1 MAEIGPDLETDLSL
15 PPVFPTLSVSTGLNP
30 LPTDIPLVQTID
42 NFSTPSIPAPADLSQ
57 FIMGNAEANPRDPY
71 KAFMDIASTPTSESD
86 IAINKSRPYTFA
98 SGYKRANFDRYYND
112 TENFYKLGFNPYA
125 NNEELYNSN
134 RSWYED
140 LGRAASGIP
149 NMGYSFIKSIYG
161 SDTGDEY
168 AKYNAIYGSTQ
179 GGVSGFTSN
188 LVLNTA
194 PFLAIGADWLVTEAV
209 LAGIT
214 VATGGLAAEATVPL
228 AVAKTVS
235 TGEKLKTLINTFRSA
250 NAMRETF
257 TAANVGKA
265 ALRFGEAV
273 TPFASTGKALFETGK
288 AVGQG
293 EKVLNAAR
301 MASNIGTFVRD
312 SKKLSYAFGEA
323 NLEGDMG
330 KNEFIDNR
338 IAEFINDN
346 GYYPDEAELSKIYE
360 FAEDS
365 KFTTTMINMPLL
377 YLSNGIVFDNLFKGG
392 TKSLFKPN
400 RAIVKNFSKTG
411 QNVVIEDGVA
421 KLTTGFAENLKFA
434 AKGLVSP
441 RNYGNFAVNYF
452 GANVAEGLQEVAQ
465 EVVAGASDDYY
476 TALYKTPEGA
486 GVAMYL
492 AEAYNNLKEQNSAQG
507 AEVFASG
514 FLLGGLASIGTT
526 AVSNVF
532 NPLQKLYSQRDP
544 NFKNM
549 YNQES
554 EQAKKLVDDL
564 NDAFKNGYNVFTPD
578 VENLLV
584 QIKLGQDMVDA
595 KLSSSYD
602 EKAFHDLKDMSRFNS
617 VYTALETGNFNILI
631 DKLKNMQEMTGAEL
645 KDAFNLDNSV
655 TDEEAKKV
663 LSVALE
669 RAYQIEGQ
677 YDQFKDIQN
686 PFNPNK
692 FKKYNLKDNPENQK
706 AYFDEVAGYYGF
718 EEARKTAVF
727 NLHGVKQATKRL
739 SDLVDQMTKI
749 TSVGNLAF
757 TDIKSVLSSE
767 SLQDEIDTLED
778 EIFTLGETT
787 DPKLKTI
794 LKNKQRKQ
802 KDLTMFKKEFDKIQ
816 EMEDSTLIEK
826 RKALKKAFTKYIN
839 RLVENNNEI
848 IPADQLD
855 NLFGLLSDYYSLSKD
870 VRKYNNNVTALTD
883 PTNFYAEALRRIN
896 ARRVRMDKMQEYM
909 QEAVKT
915 FTNVKKSND
924 LINDIADAGFT
935 IDPKTINE
943 QAIADYDSF
952 VNTLLNDADVKFID
966 VNSGNSF
973 GKDDPR
979 FESIKDVIENFNK
992 ELVTEESET
1001 QVSTTEVVE
1010 EEVVDQPAISDEIE
1024 QEEGIPLIQSV
1035 KQFNVLPVKLQGLL
1049 RATLAQQN
1057 SKREADGEPELPLD
1071 RFLRTSTS
1079 RNAISKFF
1087 KDPANTADIKAYNE
1101 KKGVPKEQSPKAT
1114 PTQPTDTRTIT
1125 EKKTTKTISSEI
1137 VEKGNRKGQTR
1148 TVTQTNSIEDVED
1161 TIVSVTEYEA
1171 KVGDTTVTLGG
1182 KTMTVKEFKEEFP
1195 LDEDYQ
1201 EVFEGLDD
1209 DAKITVRKVKRTP
1222 TSSRFDSIVSI
1233 VSAEF
1238 GKMDVGIKK
1247 DDAKYDAELAA
1258 LEQFKEKVKEVVVA
1272 EPVTEAIDPIVEKI
1286 KNANSIQELNTLQE
1300 EFEESDLIEDLDNIN
1315 AVKDAVALRKAELT
1329 KSIKYESIK
1338 AGDVLVF
1345 GDNKYGLV
1353 EKVTTSKLTV
1363 VPLYGERLTPAKDA
1377 NKRITI
1383 LKKDFSKM
1391 VQSVYDTQANVVIG
1405 ANDVPS
1411 PTTEEKD
1418 LINKNVEL
1426 QNNFLTDKKA
1436 RETARLKDADR
1447 SADDVSNEFLNK
1459 LGC

>member
-1 MAEIGPDLETDLSL
+1 MEEIGPDLETDLSL
-15 PPVFPTLSVSTGLNP
+15 PPLFPTLSVSTGLNP

-98 SGYKRANFDRYYND
+98 SGYKRSNFDRYYND

-125 NNEELYNSN
+125 NNDEIYNSN

-149 NMGYSFIKSIYG
+149 NMGYSFIKGIYG

-168 AKYNAIYGSTQ
+168 AKYNAIYGSTK
-179 GGVSGFTSN
+179 GGVAGFTSN

-194 PFLAIGADWLVTEAV
+194 PFLAIGADWLVTEAA

-214 VATGGLAAEATVPL
+214 AFTGGLTAEATIPL
-228 AVAKTVS
+228 AAAKTVS
-235 TGEKLKTLINTFRSA
+235 TAEKLKSLINTFRSA
-250 NAMRETF
+250 NEMRQTF
-257 TAANVGKA
+257 TAANIGKA

-273 TPFASTGKALFETGK
+273 IPFAETGKALFETAK
-288 AVGQG
+288 AIGQG

-301 MASNIGTFVRD
+301 MASNVGTFIKD

-346 GYYPDEAELSKIYE
+346 GYYPDEAELSKTYE

-365 KFTTTMINMPLL
+365 KFTTIMINMPLL

-441 RNYGNFAVNYF
+441 RNYGNFAAKYF

-544 NFKNM
+544 NFKNI
-549 YNQES
+549 YDQQS
-554 EQAKKLVDDL
+554 EQANKLVNDL

-578 VENLLV
+578 IENLLV
-584 QIKLGQDMVDA
+584 QIKLGQDMLDA

-617 VYTALETGNFNILI
+617 VYTALETGNFDILI

-645 KDAFNLDNSV
+645 RDAFNLDNSV

-669 RAYQIEGQ
+669 RAYQTESQ
-677 YDQFKDIQN
+677 YDQFKDIEN

-718 EEARKTAVF
+718 EEARKIAVF
-727 NLHGVKQATKRL
+727 NLHSIRQATKRL
-739 SDLVDQMTKI
+739 SDLTNEMTKI
-749 TSVGNLAF
+749 TTIGNLAF

-767 SLQDEIDTLED
+767 SLQDELDTLED
-778 EIFTLGETT
+778 EIFSLSETT
-787 DPKLKTI
+787 DPKLKNI
-794 LKNKQRKQ
+794 LKNKERKQ
-802 KDLTMFKKEFDKIQ
+802 KDLSMFKKEFDKIQ
-816 EMEDSTLIEK
+816 DMDDSTAIEK
-826 RKALKKAFTKYIN
+826 RKALKKSFTKYIN
-839 RLVENNNEI
+839 RLAENNNEI

-870 VRKYNNNVTALTD
+870 VRKYNNNVTALSD

-952 VNTLLNDADVKFID
+952 VNTLLTDPNIKFID

-979 FESIKDVIENFNK
+979 FESIKDVIESFNK
-992 ELVTEESET
+992 EATPEKSET
-1001 QVSTTEVVE
+1001 DTETITKE
-1010 EEVVDQPAISDEIE
+1010 EEGDQTPVSDEIQ
-1024 QEEGIPLIQSV
+1024 QEDGVPLIQSV
-1035 KQFNVLPVKLQGLL
+1035 KQFSVLPVKLQGLL
-1049 RATLAQQN
+1049 QATLAQQN

-1071 RFLRTSTS
+1071 RFLRTSTA
-1079 RNAISKFF
+1079 RNTISKFF
-1087 KDPANTADIKAYNE
+1087 KDPANAADVTAYND
-1101 KKGVPKEQSPKAT
+1101 KKAPAKPAEAPEEEVIIEE
-1114 PTQPTDTRTIT
+1114 TDL
-1125 EKKTTKTISSEI
+1125 
-1137 VEKGNRKGQTR
+1137 
-1148 TVTQTNSIEDVED
+1148 TVDQLESLIALIDEAKSIE
-1161 TIVSVTEYEA
+1161 
-1171 KVGDTTVTLGG
+1171 
-1182 KTMTVKEFKEEFP
+1182 
-1195 LDEDYQ
+1195 
-1201 EVFEGLDD
+1201 
-1209 DAKITVRKVKRTP
+1209 
-1222 TSSRFDSIVSI
+1222 
-1233 VSAEF
+1233 
-1238 GKMDVGIKK
+1238 
-1247 DDAKYDAELAA
+1247 
-1258 LEQFKEKVKEVVVA
+1258 
-1272 EPVTEAIDPIVEKI
+1272 
-1286 KNANSIQELNTLQE
+1286 ELNILQE
-1300 EFEESDLIEDLDNIN
+1300 EFAESDLIEDIDNIDAVKN
-1315 AVKDAVALRKAELT
+1315 AVASRKQELT
-1329 KSIKYESIK
+1329 KSVKYDNIKV
-1338 AGDVLVF
+1338 GDVLVF

-1353 EKVTTSKLTV
+1353 EKVTTTKLTV

-1377 NKRITI
+1377 NKRVTL

-1391 VQSVYDTQANVVIG
+1391 VQSVYDTKANVVLG
-1405 ANDVPS
+1405 TNDVPS
-1411 PTTEEKD
+1411 PTAEEKD
-1418 LINKNVEL
+1418 LINKNVDL
-1426 QNNFLTDKKA
+1426 QNDFLTDKKA
-1436 RETARLKDADR
+1436 REIARLKDADR
-1447 SADDVSNEFLNK
+1447 SANDVTDEFSNK

>member
-1 MAEIGPDLETDLSL
+1 
-15 PPVFPTLSVSTGLNP
+15 
-30 LPTDIPLVQTID
+30 
-42 NFSTPSIPAPADLSQ
+42 
-57 FIMGNAEANPRDPY
+57 
-71 KAFMDIASTPTSESD
+71 
-86 IAINKSRPYTFA
+86 
-98 SGYKRANFDRYYND
+98 
-112 TENFYKLGFNPYA
+112 
-125 NNEELYNSN
+125 
-134 RSWYED
+134 
-140 LGRAASGIP
+140 
-149 NMGYSFIKSIYG
+149 
-161 SDTGDEY
+161 
-168 AKYNAIYGSTQ
+168 
-179 GGVSGFTSN
+179 
-188 LVLNTA
+188 
-194 PFLAIGADWLVTEAV
+194 
-209 LAGIT
+209 
-214 VATGGLAAEATVPL
+214 
-228 AVAKTVS
+228 
-235 TGEKLKTLINTFRSA
+235 
-250 NAMRETF
+250 
-257 TAANVGKA
+257 
-265 ALRFGEAV
+265 
-273 TPFASTGKALFETGK
+273 
-288 AVGQG
+288 
-293 EKVLNAAR
+293 
-301 MASNIGTFVRD
+301 
-312 SKKLSYAFGEA
+312 
-323 NLEGDMG
+323 
-330 KNEFIDNR
+330 
-338 IAEFINDN
+338 
-346 GYYPDEAELSKIYE
+346 
-360 FAEDS
+360 
-365 KFTTTMINMPLL
+365 MPLL

-645 KDAFNLDNSV
+645 KDAFNLDNTV

-802 KDLTMFKKEFDKIQ
+802 KDLTIFKKEFDKIQ

-979 FESIKDVIENFNK
+979 FESIKTVIENFNK
-992 ELVTEESET
+992 ETTPEKPVAEESII
-1001 QVSTTEVVE
+1001 E
-1010 EEVVDQPAISDEIE
+1010 EDIVPEIE
-1024 QEEGIPLIQSV
+1024 DAEIKGIPIIISQA
-1035 KQFNVLPVKLQGLL
+1035 QFNKLPIKLQGKIN
-1049 RATLAQQN
+1049 ANLAQQN
-1057 SKREADGEPELPLD
+1057 SARDANGEPELSLE
-1071 RFLRTSTS
+1071 RFLRTNT
-1079 RNAISKFF
+1079 AKGIISEYFN
-1087 KDPANTADIKAYNE
+1087 DPANASDVAAYNKKKE
-1101 KKGVPKEQSPKAT
+1101 KPAAPVIKEEVSTTTT
-1114 PTQPTDTRTIT
+1114 PTEETKKAETDLKYFI
-1125 EKKTTKTISSEI
+1125 
-1137 VEKGNRKGQTR
+1137 
-1148 TVTQTNSIEDVED
+1148 D
-1161 TIVSVTEYEA
+1161 
-1171 KVGDTTVTLGG
+1171 
-1182 KTMTVKEFKEEFP
+1182 
-1195 LDEDYQ
+1195 
-1201 EVFEGLDD
+1201 
-1209 DAKITVRKVKRTP
+1209 KIN
-1222 TSSRFDSIVSI
+1222 
-1233 VSAEF
+1233 
-1238 GKMDVGIKK
+1238 
-1247 DDAKYDAELAA
+1247 
-1258 LEQFKEKVKEVVVA
+1258 
-1272 EPVTEAIDPIVEKI
+1272 
-1286 KNANSIQELNTLQE
+1286 NANSVKELQE
-1300 EFEESDLIEDLDNIN
+1300 IQLEFAETDLIEDLDLIDEIN
-1315 AVKDAVALRKAELT
+1315 SLVDKKKLELVKEFKFSDVKVKDILFI
-1329 KSIKYESIK
+1329 S
-1338 AGDVLVF
+1338 
-1345 GDNKYGLV
+1345 DNKYLFV
-1353 EKVTTSKLTV
+1353 ENVTGTKITGI
-1363 VPLYGERLTPAKDA
+1363 PLYGRSLTPGKDID
-1377 NKRITI
+1377 KRITI
-1383 LKKDFSKM
+1383 TKANFSKM
-1391 VQSVYDTQANVVIG
+1391 VQSIYDSESDITIG
-1405 ANDVPS
+1405 SQETPVPS
-1411 PTTEEKD
+1411 QDEKKLMD
-1418 LINKNVEL
+1418 
-1426 QNNFLTDKKA
+1426 QNTDSMVNFLSDIDAK
-1436 RETARLKDADR
+1436 ETARLEAAAQSVDN
-1447 SADDVSNEFLNK
+1447 VNNEFLNG

>member
-1 MAEIGPDLETDLSL
+1 MAELGPDLQEDLSL

-57 FIMGNAEANPRDPY
+57 FIVGNAEANSRDPY
-71 KAFMDIASTPTSESD
+71 QAFMDIASTPTNESD
-86 IAINKSRPYTFA
+86 ISIYKSRPYTFA
-98 SGYKRANFDRYYND
+98 SGYKRANFDRFYND
-112 TENFYKLGFNPYA
+112 SDNFYKLGFNPYA

-149 NMGYSFIKSIYG
+149 NMGLSFIKSIYG

-168 AKYNAIYGSTQ
+168 AKYNAIYGSTK
-179 GGVSGFTSN
+179 GGVAGFTSN
-188 LVLNTA
+188 LILNTA
-194 PFLAIGADWLVTEAV
+194 PFLAIGADWLVTEAALV
-209 LAGIT
+209 GIT
-214 VATGGLAAEATVPL
+214 GLTGGLTAEVTAPL
-228 AVAKTVS
+228 AATKTVS
-235 TGEKLKTLINTFRSA
+235 TAEKLKSLINTFRSA
-250 NAMRETF
+250 DEMRKSFTFANA
-257 TAANVGKA
+257 GKA
-265 ALRFGEAV
+265 ALAFGEAV
-273 TPFASTGKALFETGK
+273 TPFASTAKALFETGK
-288 AVGQG
+288 AIGQG

-301 MASNIGTFVRD
+301 LASNVGTFVKD

-323 NLEGDMG
+323 NLEGDMV

-338 IAEFINDN
+338 ISEFITDN
-346 GYYPDEAELSKIYE
+346 GYYPDEQELDKIYE

-400 RAIVKNFSKTG
+400 RAIVKNFSKIG

-441 RNYGNFAVNYF
+441 RNYGNFAVKYF

-465 EVVAGASDDYY
+465 EVVSGASDDYY

-507 AEVFASG
+507 LEVFASG
-514 FLLGGLASIGTT
+514 FLLGGLANIGTT
-526 AVSNVF
+526 AVSGVF
-532 NPLQKLYSQRDP
+532 NPLQKLYTQRNANYKDIYDAQS
-544 NFKNM
+544 K
-549 YNQES
+549 
-554 EQAKKLVDDL
+554 QAQKLVEDL

-617 VYTALETGNFNILI
+617 VYTALETGNFDILI

-645 KDAFNLDNSV
+645 RDAFNLDNSV
-655 TDEEAKKV
+655 SDEEAKKV

-677 YDQFKDIQN
+677 YDQFKDIEN

-727 NLHGVKQATKRL
+727 NLHGVRQATKRL
-739 SDLVDQMTKI
+739 SELTDEMTKI

-757 TDIKSVLSSE
+757 TDVKSVLSTE
-767 SLQDEIDTLED
+767 SLQDELDTLED
-778 EIFTLGETT
+778 EIANLGETT

-802 KDLTMFKKEFDKIQ
+802 KDLASFKKEFDKIQ

-826 RKALKKAFTKYIN
+826 RKALKKAFTRYIN
-839 RLVENNNEI
+839 RLAENNNEI

-883 PTNFYAEALRRIN
+883 PNNFYAEALRRIN

-935 IDPKTINE
+935 IDQKTINE

-952 VNTLLNDADVKFID
+952 VNTLLTDPDIKFID
-966 VNSGNSF
+966 INSGNSF
-973 GKDDPR
+973 GKDDAR
-979 FESIKDVIENFNK
+979 FESIKEVIDNFNT
-992 ELVTEESET
+992 EVTPDQPVTEA
-1001 QVSTTEVVE
+1001 VE
-1010 EEVVDQPAISDEIE
+1010 EIVEEAPVEQPAVSDEIQ
-1024 QEEGIPLIQSV
+1024 QEEGVPLIQSV
-1035 KQFNVLPVKLQGLL
+1035 KQFNVLPIKLQGLI
-1049 RATLAQQN
+1049 RSTLAQQN
-1057 SKREADGEPELPLD
+1057 SAREADGEDELPLD
-1071 RFLRTSTS
+1071 RFLRTASARRIIT
-1079 RNAISKFF
+1079 KFF
-1087 KDPANTADIKAYNE
+1087 KDPENAADVKAFNE
-1101 KKGVPKEQSPKAT
+1101 KKAPAKPAEAPKAEPVKT
-1114 PTQPTDTRTIT
+1114 APTQTTDARTEIERRREEDLKIWR
-1125 EKKTTKTISSEI
+1125 EKYSELFEN
-1137 VEKGNRKGQTR
+1137 VGKQS
-1148 TVTQTNSIEDVED
+1148 TNPEQNKKDIAGL
-1161 TIVSVTEYEA
+1161 EA
-1171 KVGDTTVTLGG
+1171 
-1182 KTMTVKEFKEEFP
+1182 
-1195 LDEDYQ
+1195 DYQ
-1201 EVFEGLDD
+1201 RYVDD
-1209 DAKITVRKVKRTP
+1209 TND
-1222 TSSRFDSIVSI
+1222 
-1233 VSAEF
+1233 
-1238 GKMDVGIKK
+1238 
-1247 DDAKYDAELAA
+1247 KYDAELAA
-1258 LEQFKEKVKEVVVA
+1258 LEQ
-1272 EPVTEAIDPIVEKI
+1272 PVTETEVVTNPLQSILDTISKAKSLGELDTMLEELDLDLLAEDPANIDAVNKAIESRK
-1286 KNANSIQELNTLQE
+1286 QEL
-1300 EFEESDLIEDLDNIN
+1300 S
-1315 AVKDAVALRKAELT
+1315 
-1329 KSIKYESIK
+1329 KSVKYENVK
-1338 AGDVLVF
+1338 VGDVLVF
-1345 GDNKYGLV
+1345 GDNNFGLV
-1353 EKVTTSKLTV
+1353 EKVTSTKLTV
-1363 VPLYGERLTPAKDA
+1363 VPLYGERMTPAKDA
-1377 NKRITI
+1377 NKRRIV
-1383 LKKDFSKM
+1383 LKRDFSKM
-1391 VQSVYDTQANVVIG
+1391 VKSLYDTESNVVVG
-1405 ANDVPS
+1405 TKDVPS
-1411 PTTEEKD
+1411 PSAEEKKIIETNSQNID
-1418 LINKNVEL
+1418 DFLDNEEATKKLEDQTNNKSEKDV
-1426 QNNFLTDKKA
+1426 NNDFF
-1436 RETARLKDADR
+1436 
-1447 SADDVSNEFLNK
+1447 NNI
-1459 LGC
+1459 GC

>member
-1 MAEIGPDLETDLSL
+1 MAELGPDLQEDLSL

-42 NFSTPSIPAPADLSQ
+42 DFSTPSIPAPADLSQ
-57 FIMGNAEANPRDPY
+57 FIVGNAEANSRDPY
-71 KAFMDIASTPTSESD
+71 QAFMDIASTPTNESD
-86 IAINKSRPYTFA
+86 ISIYKSRPYTFA
-98 SGYKRANFDRYYND
+98 SGYKRANFDRFYND
-112 TENFYKLGFNPYA
+112 SDNFYKLGFNPYA

-149 NMGYSFIKSIYG
+149 NMGLSFIKSIYG

-168 AKYNAIYGSTQ
+168 AKYNAIYGSTK
-179 GGVSGFTSN
+179 GGVAGFTSN
-188 LVLNTA
+188 LILNTA
-194 PFLAIGADWLVTEAV
+194 PFLAIGADWLVTEAA

-214 VATGGLAAEATVPL
+214 GLTGGAASVGTAPLAA
-228 AVAKTVS
+228 AKTVS
-235 TGEKLKTLINTFRSA
+235 TAEKLKSLINTFRSA
-250 NAMRETF
+250 DQMRKSFTFANA
-257 TAANVGKA
+257 GKA

-273 TPFASTGKALFETGK
+273 TPFASTAKALFETGK

-301 MASNIGTFVRD
+301 LASNVGTFVRD

-323 NLEGDMG
+323 NLEGDMV

-338 IAEFINDN
+338 ISEFITDN
-346 GYYPDEAELSKIYE
+346 GYYPDEQELDKIYE

-441 RNYGNFAVNYF
+441 RNYGNFAVKYF

-465 EVVAGASDDYY
+465 EVVSGASDDYY

-507 AEVFASG
+507 LEVFASG
-514 FLLGGLASIGTT
+514 FLLGGLANIGTT
-526 AVSNVF
+526 AVSGVF
-532 NPLQKLYSQRDP
+532 NPLQKLYTQRNP
-544 NFKNM
+544 NYKDI
-549 YNQES
+549 YDAQS
-554 EQAKKLVDDL
+554 KQAQKLVEDL

-617 VYTALETGNFNILI
+617 VYTALETGNFNILT

-645 KDAFNLDNSV
+645 RDAFNLDNSV

-677 YDQFKDIQN
+677 YDQFKDIEN

-727 NLHGVKQATKRL
+727 NLHGVRQATKRL
-739 SDLVDQMTKI
+739 SELTDEMTKI

-757 TDIKSVLSSE
+757 TDVKSVLSTE
-767 SLQDEIDTLED
+767 SLQDELDTLED
-778 EIFTLGETT
+778 EIANLGETT

-802 KDLTMFKKEFDKIQ
+802 KDLASFKKEFDKIQ

-826 RKALKKAFTKYIN
+826 RKALKKAFTRYIN
-839 RLVENNNEI
+839 RLAENNNEI

-883 PTNFYAEALRRIN
+883 PNNFYAEALRRIN

-935 IDPKTINE
+935 IDQKTINE

-952 VNTLLNDADVKFID
+952 VNTLLTDPDVKFID
-966 VNSGNSF
+966 INSGNSF
-973 GKDDPR
+973 GKDDAR
-979 FESIKDVIENFNK
+979 FESIKEVIDNFNTEITPEQPVTETVEEVIE
-992 ELVTEESET
+992 EQPVETEE
-1001 QVSTTEVVE
+1001 
-1010 EEVVDQPAISDEIE
+1010 EIGVK
-1024 QEEGIPLIQSV
+1024 GIPIVISQA
-1035 KQFNVLPVKLQGLL
+1035 QFNRLPIKLQGKLN
-1049 RATLAQQN
+1049 ANLAQQN
-1057 SKREADGEPELPLD
+1057 SAREANGEPELSLE
-1071 RFLRTSTS
+1071 RFLRTNT
-1079 RNAISKFF
+1079 AKGIISDYFN
-1087 KDPANTADIKAYNE
+1087 DPANAKEIEAYN
-1101 KKGVPKEQSPKAT
+1101 KKKPVTKAEVITTEEPAEVIKEEDKTDPLESFRDKISKA
-1114 PTQPTDTRTIT
+1114 Q
-1125 EKKTTKTISSEI
+1125 
-1137 VEKGNRKGQTR
+1137 
-1148 TVTQTNSIEDVED
+1148 
-1161 TIVSVTEYEA
+1161 
-1171 KVGDTTVTLGG
+1171 
-1182 KTMTVKEFKEEFP
+1182 TVKDLQDIEVEF
-1195 LDEDYQ
+1195 
-1201 EVFEGLDD
+1201 
-1209 DAKITVRKVKRTP
+1209 
-1222 TSSRFDSIVSI
+1222 
-1233 VSAEF
+1233 AE
-1238 GKMDVGIKK
+1238 
-1247 DDAKYDAELAA
+1247 
-1258 LEQFKEKVKEVVVA
+1258 
-1272 EPVTEAIDPIVEKI
+1272 T
-1286 KNANSIQELNTLQE
+1286 
-1300 EFEESDLIEDLDNIN
+1300 DLIEDLDAIDEVNALIN
-1315 AVKDAVALRKAELT
+1315 DKKTELIKEFKFSDVKVK
-1329 KSIKYESIK
+1329 
-1338 AGDVLVF
+1338 DVLVLS
-1345 GDNKYGLV
+1345 DNKYLLV
-1353 EKVTTSKLTV
+1353 ENITGTKITG
-1363 VPLYGERLTPAKDA
+1363 VPLYGRSLTPGKDID
-1377 NKRITI
+1377 KRMTIT
-1383 LKKDFSKM
+1383 KTNFQKM
-1391 VQSVYDTQANVVIG
+1391 VQSIYDKESDIAVGSQQTPV
-1405 ANDVPS
+1405 
-1411 PTTEEKD
+1411 PTTEEKELITKNAD
-1418 LINKNVEL
+1418 LQI
-1426 QNNFLTDKKA
+1426 NFLADKDAKEA
-1436 RETARLKDADR
+1436 ARLEATNQ
-1447 SADDVSNEFLNK
+1447 SADDINNEFLNG

>member
-214 VATGGLAAEATVPL
+214 VVTGGLAAEATIPL

-979 FESIKDVIENFNK
+979 FESIKTVIENFNK
-992 ELVTEESET
+992 ETTPEKPVAEESIIEEDIIP
-1001 QVSTTEVVE
+1001 EVE
-1010 EEVVDQPAISDEIE
+1010 DAEIK
-1024 QEEGIPLIQSV
+1024 GIPIIISQA
-1035 KQFNVLPVKLQGLL
+1035 QFNKLPIKLQGKIN
-1049 RATLAQQN
+1049 ANLAQQN
-1057 SKREADGEPELPLD
+1057 SARDANGEPELSLE
-1071 RFLRTSTS
+1071 RFLRTNT
-1079 RNAISKFF
+1079 AKGIISEYFN
-1087 KDPANTADIKAYNE
+1087 DPANASDVAAYNKKKE
-1101 KKGVPKEQSPKAT
+1101 KPAAPATKEEVTTTTT
-1114 PTQPTDTRTIT
+1114 PTEETKKAETDLKYFI
-1125 EKKTTKTISSEI
+1125 
-1137 VEKGNRKGQTR
+1137 
-1148 TVTQTNSIEDVED
+1148 D
-1161 TIVSVTEYEA
+1161 
-1171 KVGDTTVTLGG
+1171 
-1182 KTMTVKEFKEEFP
+1182 
-1195 LDEDYQ
+1195 
-1201 EVFEGLDD
+1201 
-1209 DAKITVRKVKRTP
+1209 KIN
-1222 TSSRFDSIVSI
+1222 
-1233 VSAEF
+1233 
-1238 GKMDVGIKK
+1238 
-1247 DDAKYDAELAA
+1247 
-1258 LEQFKEKVKEVVVA
+1258 
-1272 EPVTEAIDPIVEKI
+1272 
-1286 KNANSIQELNTLQE
+1286 NANSVKELQE
-1300 EFEESDLIEDLDNIN
+1300 IQLEFAETDLIEDLDLIDEIN
-1315 AVKDAVALRKAELT
+1315 SLVDKKKQELVKEFKFSDVKVKDILFI
-1329 KSIKYESIK
+1329 S
-1338 AGDVLVF
+1338 
-1345 GDNKYGLV
+1345 DNKYLFV
-1353 EKVTTSKLTV
+1353 ENVTGTKITGI
-1363 VPLYGERLTPAKDA
+1363 PLYGRSLTPGKDID
-1377 NKRITI
+1377 KRITI
-1383 LKKDFSKM
+1383 TKANFSKM
-1391 VQSVYDTQANVVIG
+1391 VQSIYDSESDITIG
-1405 ANDVPS
+1405 SQEAPVPS
-1411 PTTEEKD
+1411 QDEKKLMD
-1418 LINKNVEL
+1418 
-1426 QNNFLTDKKA
+1426 QNTDSMVNFLSDIDAK
-1436 RETARLKDADR
+1436 ETARLEAAAQSVDN
-1447 SADDVSNEFLNK
+1447 VNNEFLNG

>member
-602 EKAFHDLKDMSRFNS
+602 DMSRFNS

-979 FESIKDVIENFNK
+979 FESIKTVIENFNK
-992 ELVTEESET
+992 ETTPEKPVAEESII
-1001 QVSTTEVVE
+1001 E
-1010 EEVVDQPAISDEIE
+1010 EDIVPEIE
-1024 QEEGIPLIQSV
+1024 DAEIKGIPIIISQA
-1035 KQFNVLPVKLQGLL
+1035 QFNKLPIKLQGKIN
-1049 RATLAQQN
+1049 ANLAQQN
-1057 SKREADGEPELPLD
+1057 SARDANGEPELSLE
-1071 RFLRTSTS
+1071 RFLRTNT
-1079 RNAISKFF
+1079 AKGIISEYFN
-1087 KDPANTADIKAYNE
+1087 DPANANDVAAYNKKKE
-1101 KKGVPKEQSPKAT
+1101 KPAAPVIKEEVSTTTT
-1114 PTQPTDTRTIT
+1114 PTEETKKAETDLKYFI
-1125 EKKTTKTISSEI
+1125 
-1137 VEKGNRKGQTR
+1137 
-1148 TVTQTNSIEDVED
+1148 D
-1161 TIVSVTEYEA
+1161 
-1171 KVGDTTVTLGG
+1171 
-1182 KTMTVKEFKEEFP
+1182 
-1195 LDEDYQ
+1195 
-1201 EVFEGLDD
+1201 
-1209 DAKITVRKVKRTP
+1209 KIN
-1222 TSSRFDSIVSI
+1222 
-1233 VSAEF
+1233 
-1238 GKMDVGIKK
+1238 
-1247 DDAKYDAELAA
+1247 
-1258 LEQFKEKVKEVVVA
+1258 
-1272 EPVTEAIDPIVEKI
+1272 
-1286 KNANSIQELNTLQE
+1286 NANSVKELQE
-1300 EFEESDLIEDLDNIN
+1300 IQLEFAETDLIEDLDLIDEIN
-1315 AVKDAVALRKAELT
+1315 SLVDKKKLELVKEFKFSDVKVKDILFI
-1329 KSIKYESIK
+1329 S
-1338 AGDVLVF
+1338 
-1345 GDNKYGLV
+1345 DNKYLFV
-1353 EKVTTSKLTV
+1353 ENVTGTKITGI
-1363 VPLYGERLTPAKDA
+1363 PLYGRSLTPGKDID
-1377 NKRITI
+1377 KRITI
-1383 LKKDFSKM
+1383 TKANFSKM
-1391 VQSVYDTQANVVIG
+1391 VQSIYDSESDITIG
-1405 ANDVPS
+1405 SQETPVPS
-1411 PTTEEKD
+1411 QDEKKLMD
-1418 LINKNVEL
+1418 
-1426 QNNFLTDKKA
+1426 QNTDSMVNFLSDIDAK
-1436 RETARLKDADR
+1436 ETARLEAAAQSVDN
-1447 SADDVSNEFLNK
+1447 VNNEFLNG

>member
-1 MAEIGPDLETDLSL
+1 MEEIGPDLETDLSL

-30 LPTDIPLVQTID
+30 LPTNIPLVETID

-98 SGYKRANFDRYYND
+98 SGYKRSNFDKYYND

-125 NNEELYNSN
+125 NNDEIYNSN

-168 AKYNAIYGSTQ
+168 AKYNAIYGSTK
-179 GGVSGFTSN
+179 GGVAGFASN

-194 PFLAIGADWLVTEAV
+194 PFLAIGADWLVTEAA

-214 VATGGLAAEATVPL
+214 AVTGGLTAEVTLPL
-228 AVAKTVS
+228 ATAKTIS
-235 TGEKLKTLINTFRSA
+235 TAEKLKSLINTFRSA
-250 NAMRETF
+250 DAMRQTF

-273 TPFASTGKALFETGK
+273 TPFAQTGKALFETAK
-288 AVGQG
+288 AIGQG

-301 MASNIGTFVRD
+301 MASNIGTFIKD

-323 NLEGDMG
+323 NLEGDMV

-346 GYYPDEAELSKIYE
+346 GYYPDEAELSKTYE
-360 FAEDS
+360 FAEDN

-392 TKSLFKPN
+392 TKSLFKSN

-421 KLTTGFAENLKFA
+421 KLTTGFTENLKFA

-441 RNYGNFAVNYF
+441 RNYGNFAAKYF

-465 EVVAGASDDYY
+465 EVVAGASNDYY

-526 AVSNVF
+526 TLSNVF
-532 NPLQKLYSQRDP
+532 NPLQRLYRQRNP
-544 NFKNM
+544 NYKDI
-549 YNQES
+549 YNRES
-554 EQAKKLVDDL
+554 EQAEKLVTDL

-584 QIKLGQDMVDA
+584 QIKLAQDMVDA

-617 VYTALETGNFNILI
+617 VYTALETGNFDILI
-631 DKLKNMQEMTGAEL
+631 DKLKNMQEMTGEEL
-645 KDAFNLDNSV
+645 RDAFNLDNSV

-669 RAYQIEGQ
+669 RAYQTEGQ
-677 YDQFKDIQN
+677 YDQFKDIEN

-706 AYFDEVAGYYGF
+706 AYFDEIAGYYGF

-727 NLHGVKQATKRL
+727 NLHGIRQATKRL
-739 SDLVDQMTKI
+739 SDLTDEMTKI
-749 TSVGNLAF
+749 TTIGNLAF
-757 TDIKSVLSSE
+757 TDVKSVLSSE
-767 SLQDEIDTLED
+767 SLQDELDTLED
-778 EIFTLGETT
+778 EIFSLNETI

-794 LKNKQRKQ
+794 LKNKQKKQ
-802 KDLTMFKKEFDKIQ
+802 KDLASFKKEFDKIQ
-816 EMEDSTLIEK
+816 DMEDSTLIEK
-826 RKALKKAFTKYIN
+826 RKALKKSFTEYIN
-839 RLVENNNEI
+839 RLAENNNEI

-870 VRKYNNNVTALTD
+870 VRKYNDNVTALSD

-915 FTNVKKSND
+915 FINVKKSND

-952 VNTLLNDADVKFID
+952 VNTLLTDLNIKFID
-966 VNSGNSF
+966 INSGNSF

-979 FESIKDVIENFNK
+979 FESIKDVIDNFNK
-992 ELVTEESET
+992 EATPEKSETDTEVVTEEVIE
-1001 QVSTTEVVE
+1001 
-1010 EEVVDQPAISDEIE
+1010 DQPAISDEIQ
-1024 QEEGIPLIQSV
+1024 QEEGVPLIQSV
-1035 KQFNVLPVKLQGLL
+1035 KQFNVLPLKLQGLI
-1049 RATLAQQN
+1049 RSTLVQQN
-1057 SKREADGEPELPLD
+1057 SKREADGEPELSLE

-1087 KDPANTADIKAYNE
+1087 KDPANATDVAAYNE
-1101 KKGVPKEQSPKAT
+1101 KKAPAKPVEV
-1114 PTQPTDTRTIT
+1114 
-1125 EKKTTKTISSEI
+1125 SE
-1137 VEKGNRKGQTR
+1137 
-1148 TVTQTNSIEDVED
+1148 
-1161 TIVSVTEYEA
+1161 
-1171 KVGDTTVTLGG
+1171 
-1182 KTMTVKEFKEEFP
+1182 
-1195 LDEDYQ
+1195 
-1201 EVFEGLDD
+1201 
-1209 DAKITVRKVKRTP
+1209 
-1222 TSSRFDSIVSI
+1222 
-1233 VSAEF
+1233 
-1238 GKMDVGIKK
+1238 
-1247 DDAKYDAELAA
+1247 
-1258 LEQFKEKVKEVVVA
+1258 EVVVT
-1272 EPVTEAIDPIVEKI
+1272 EPDLTVDQLESLIALIDE
-1286 KNANSIQELNTLQE
+1286 ANSLEELNVLQE
-1300 EFEESDLIEDLDNIN
+1300 EFAASDLIDDIDNIN
-1315 AVKDAVALRKAELT
+1315 TVKDAVAARKQALT
-1329 KSIKYESIK
+1329 KSIKYETVK
-1338 AGDVLVF
+1338 AGDVLVL
-1345 GDNKYGLV
+1345 GNNTYGLV
-1353 EKVTTSKLTV
+1353 EKVTTTKLTV
-1363 VPLYGERLTPAKDA
+1363 VPLYGERMTPAKDA
-1377 NKRITI
+1377 NKRIII

-1391 VQSVYDTQANVVIG
+1391 VESVYDTKENIVLG
-1405 ANDVPS
+1405 TNDVPS
-1411 PTTEEKD
+1411 PTAEENKLIETNSQNIDDFLDNEEATKKLEDQTNNKSEKD
-1418 LINKNVEL
+1418 V
-1426 QNNFLTDKKA
+1426 NNDFF
-1436 RETARLKDADR
+1436 
-1447 SADDVSNEFLNK
+1447 NNI
-1459 LGC
+1459 GC

>member
-1 MAEIGPDLETDLSL
+1 MAELGPDLQEDLSL

-42 NFSTPSIPAPADLSQ
+42 DFSTPSIPAPADLSQ
-57 FIMGNAEANPRDPY
+57 FIVGNAEANPRDPY
-71 KAFMDIASTPTSESD
+71 KAFMDIASTPTNESD
-86 IAINKSRPYTFA
+86 ISIYKSRPYTFA
-98 SGYKRANFDRYYND
+98 SGYKRANFDRFYND
-112 TENFYKLGFNPYA
+112 SENFYKLGFNPYA

-149 NMGYSFIKSIYG
+149 NMGLSFIKSIYG
-161 SDTGDEY
+161 ADTGDEY
-168 AKYNAIYGSTQ
+168 AKYNAIYGSTK
-179 GGVSGFTSN
+179 GGVAGFTSN
-188 LVLNTA
+188 LILNTA
-194 PFLAIGADWLVTEAV
+194 PFLAIGADWLVTEAA

-214 VATGGLAAEATVPL
+214 SFTGGLSAGGTAPL
-228 AVAKTVS
+228 AAAKTVS
-235 TGEKLKTLINTFRSA
+235 TAEKLKSLINTFRSA
-250 NAMRETF
+250 DEMRKSFTLANA
-257 TAANVGKA
+257 GKA

-273 TPFASTGKALFETGK
+273 TPFAGTARALFETGK

-301 MASNIGTFVRD
+301 LASNIGTFVKD

-323 NLEGDMG
+323 NLEGDMV

-338 IAEFINDN
+338 ISEFITNN
-346 GYYPDEAELSKIYE
+346 GYYPDEQELDKIYE

-441 RNYGNFAVNYF
+441 RNYGSFAAKYF

-465 EVVAGASDDYY
+465 EVVSGASDDYY

-492 AEAYNNLKEQNSAQG
+492 AEAYNNLKEQASAQG
-507 AEVFASG
+507 LEVFASG
-514 FLLGGLASIGTT
+514 FLLGGLANIGTT
-526 AVSNVF
+526 AVSGVF
-532 NPLQKLYSQRDP
+532 NPLQKLYAQRNP
-544 NFKNM
+544 NYKDI
-549 YNQES
+549 YDAQS
-554 EQAKKLVDDL
+554 KQAQTLVDNL

-584 QIKLGQDMVDA
+584 QIRLGQDMVDA

-617 VYTALETGNFNILI
+617 VYTALETGNFNILT

-645 KDAFNLDNSV
+645 RDAFNLDNSV
-655 TDEEAKKV
+655 TEEEAKKV

-669 RAYQIEGQ
+669 RAYQIENQ
-677 YDQFKDIQN
+677 YDQFKDIEN

-727 NLHGVKQATKRL
+727 NLHGVRQATKRL
-739 SDLVDQMTKI
+739 SDLTDQMTKI

-757 TDIKSVLSSE
+757 TDVKSVLSSE
-767 SLQDEIDTLED
+767 SLQDELDTLED
-778 EIFTLGETT
+778 EIANLGETT

-794 LKNKQRKQ
+794 LKNKQTKQ
-802 KDLTMFKKEFDKIQ
+802 KDLASFKKEFDKIQ
-816 EMEDSTLIEK
+816 EMEDATLIEK
-826 RKALKKAFTKYIN
+826 RKALKKAFTRYIN
-839 RLVENNNEI
+839 RLAENNNQI

-870 VRKYNNNVTALTD
+870 VRKYNDNVTALTD
-883 PTNFYAEALRRIN
+883 PNNFYAEALRRIN

-935 IDPKTINE
+935 IDQKTINE

-952 VNTLLNDADVKFID
+952 VNTLLTDPDIKFID
-966 VNSGNSF
+966 INSGNSF

-979 FESIKDVIENFNK
+979 FETIKEVIDSFN
-992 ELVTEESET
+992 TEITPEQPVAEAVE
-1001 QVSTTEVVE
+1001 QVVE
-1010 EEVVDQPAISDEIE
+1010 EAPVEVEEEIGVK
-1024 QEEGIPLIQSV
+1024 GIPIIISQA
-1035 KQFNVLPVKLQGLL
+1035 QFNRLPIKLQGKLN
-1049 RATLAQQN
+1049 ANLAQQN
-1057 SKREADGEPELPLD
+1057 SAREANGEPELPLE
-1071 RFLRTSTS
+1071 RFLRTNTAKSI
-1079 RNAISKFF
+1079 ISDYFN
-1087 KDPANTADIKAYNE
+1087 DPANAK
-1101 KKGVPKEQSPKAT
+1101 
-1114 PTQPTDTRTIT
+1114 
-1125 EKKTTKTISSEI
+1125 
-1137 VEKGNRKGQTR
+1137 
-1148 TVTQTNSIEDVED
+1148 DVEVYNKKKPVAKPAEV
-1161 TIVSVTEYEA
+1161 ISVEEPA
-1171 KVGDTTVTLGG
+1171 EVIKEED
-1182 KTMTVKEFKEEFP
+1182 KTDPLKSFRDKINKAETVKDLQDIELEF
-1195 LDEDYQ
+1195 
-1201 EVFEGLDD
+1201 
-1209 DAKITVRKVKRTP
+1209 
-1222 TSSRFDSIVSI
+1222 
-1233 VSAEF
+1233 AE
-1238 GKMDVGIKK
+1238 
-1247 DDAKYDAELAA
+1247 
-1258 LEQFKEKVKEVVVA
+1258 
-1272 EPVTEAIDPIVEKI
+1272 T
-1286 KNANSIQELNTLQE
+1286 
-1300 EFEESDLIEDLDNIN
+1300 DLIEDLDAIDEVNGLIN
-1315 AVKDAVALRKAELT
+1315 DKKTELIKEFKFSDVKVK
-1329 KSIKYESIK
+1329 
-1338 AGDVLVF
+1338 DVLVLS
-1345 GDNKYGLV
+1345 DNKYLLV
-1353 EKVTTSKLTV
+1353 ESITGTKITG
-1363 VPLYGERLTPAKDA
+1363 VPLYGRSLTPGKDID
-1377 NKRITI
+1377 KRMTIT
-1383 LKKDFSKM
+1383 KTNFQKM
-1391 VQSVYDTQANVVIG
+1391 VQSIYDKESDIAVGSQQTPV
-1405 ANDVPS
+1405 
-1411 PTTEEKD
+1411 PTTEEKELITKNAD
-1418 LINKNVEL
+1418 LQI
-1426 QNNFLTDKKA
+1426 NFLTDKDAKEA
-1436 RETARLKDADR
+1436 ARLEATNQ
-1447 SADDVSNEFLNK
+1447 SADDINNEFLNG